1 MWSATVLSLFPE
13 MFPGTLGLSIAGKA
27 LKNDIWSLKM
37 INIRDFSND
46 KNGKVDDVP
55 FGGGHG
61 MVIKPDVID
70 KALNSVIDAK
80 GPRIYLSPRGKKFDQ
95 RFAKRLSEEKG
106 AVFICGR
113 YEGVDERFL
122 DDNDIVELSVGDY
135 ILSGGELG
143 VQIVLDATIRLL
155 PNVIG
160 NPEGLIEESF
170 EKNLL
175 EYPLYTQPRVWKN
188 RKVPEVLLSGDHQK
202 IKEWKIK
209 KAEEITKLKRPDLWS
224 KYIKS

>member
-37 INIRDFSND
+37 LNIRDFSND

-70 KALNSVIDAK
+70 KALNSVIDAE

-170 EKNLL
+170 EKYLL

-188 RKVPEVLLSGDHQK
+188 RKVPEVLLSGDHKK

>member
-1 MWSATVLSLFPE
+1 MWNATVLSLFPE
-13 MFPGTLGLSIAGKA
+13 MFPGTLGSSLAGKA
-27 LKNDIWSLKM
+27 LKNGLWNLNK
-37 INIRDFSND
+37 INIRDFANN

-61 MVIKPDVID
+61 MVINPEVLD
-70 KALNSVIDAK
+70 KALKSVSAYE

-95 RFAKRLSEEKG
+95 AIARDLSKEKG

-122 DDNDIVELSVGDY
+122 IHNDVTEVSVGDF
-135 ILSGGELG
+135 ILSGGEIGAQL
-143 VQIVLDATIRLL
+143 IIDATVRLL

-160 NPEGLIEESF
+160 NSLGLVEESF
-170 EKNLL
+170 ENNLL
-175 EYPLYTQPRVWKN
+175 EYPLYTYPRVWN
-188 RKVPEVLLSGDHQK
+188 NIEVPEVLLSGDHQK
-202 IKEWKIK
+202 IKMWKIK
-209 KAEEITKLKRPDLWS
+209 MSENLTKSKRPDLWS

>member
-1 MWSATVLSLFPE
+1 LWSATVLSLFPE

-70 KALNSVIDAK
+70 KALNSVIDDK
-80 GPRIYLSPRGKKFDQ
+80 GPRIYLSPRGEKFDQ
-95 RFAKRLSEEKG
+95 RYAKSLSEEKG

-122 DDNDIVELSVGDY
+122 DDNDIIELSVGDY
-135 ILSGGELG
+135 VLSGGELG

-170 EKNLL
+170 EQNLL

>member
-70 KALNSVIDAK
+70 KALNSVIDAE

-122 DDNDIVELSVGDY
+122 DNNDIIELSVGDY

-188 RKVPEVLLSGDHQK
+188 RKVPEVLLSGNFPK
-202 IKEWKIK
+202 IDDWRSEQAYKRT
-209 KAEEITKLKRPDLWS
+209 EEIRPDLLDNE
-224 KYIKS
+224 

>member
-1 MWSATVLSLFPE
+1 LWSATVLSLFPE

-122 DDNDIVELSVGDY
+122 DDNDIIELSVGDY

-160 NPEGLIEESF
+160 NSEGLIEESF

-188 RKVPEVLLSGDHQK
+188 RKVPEVLLSGDHKK

>member
-1 MWSATVLSLFPE
+1 LWSATVLSLFPE

-46 KNGKVDDVP
+46 KNGKVDDIP

-70 KALNSVIDAK
+70 KALNSVIDAE

-160 NPEGLIEESF
+160 NAEGLIEESF
-170 EKNLL
+170 ENNLL

-188 RKVPEVLLSGDHQK
+188 RKVPEVLLSGDHKK

>member
-1 MWSATVLSLFPE
+1 LWN
-13 MFPGTLGLSIAGKA
+13 
-27 LKNDIWSLKM
+27 LKK

-61 MVIKPDVID
+61 MVIKPDVLDI
-70 KALNSVIDAK
+70 ALKSVSEDK

-95 RFAKRLSEEKG
+95 AYAKSLSKEKG

-122 DDNDIVELSVGDY
+122 IHNNIEEISVGDF
-135 ILSGGELG
+135 ILSGGEIG
-143 VQIVLDATIRLL
+143 AQIIMDATIRLL

-160 NPEGLIEESF
+160 NSKGLVEESF
-170 EKNLL
+170 ENNLL
-175 EYPLYTQPRVWKN
+175 EYPLYTYPRVWN
-188 RKVPEVLLSGDHQK
+188 EIEVPKVLMSGDHKK
-202 IKEWKIK
+202 INMWKIK
-209 KAEEITKLKRPDLWS
+209 MSENITKSKRPDLWS